1 MQKPILPKG
10 TRDFNSEELYKRNYI
25 INIIKDNFLRFGF
38 NPIETPSF
46 ERSETLLG
54 KYGQEG
60 ERLIFKILKSG
71 DFLKDT
77 NVDEI
82 KELKYSDLSPKIVD
96 KALRYD
102 LTVPFARY
110 VVQNQN
116 NITIPFKRYQIQ
128 NVWRADRPQKGRF
141 REFLQCDAD
150 VIGSKSLMQ
159 EIDFISLFDSV
170 FSDLKLS
177 GCQIKINTRKLLI
190 AICDIFDCQDKFTTL
205 TNQLDKLDKL
215 DNEVVKT
222 NLIKAGFKQN
232 VVNSIFD
239 VIELSKNF
247 TDNLELLKSYFKS
260 SEIGTEGI
268 SDIEYIFKYFSKNN
282 LIKSELIFDIGL
294 ARGIDYYTGVI
305 FEVTPPKNISM
316 GSIAGGGRYDDLT
329 EIFGLKNM
337 SGIGISFGLDRLFL
351 IIEELN
357 LFPETPI
364 NSVKVLILNFG
375 NDFSYD
381 LIQIANSLRKNNINT
396 EFYPDSVSLKKQL
409 NYANKNMIPYVLF
422 YGEEEKENLYFNLK
436 DMNSGNQQ
444 KLSKDQ
450 LLKVLVENYLV
461 QFIPFKN
468 HIYSKKK
475 TVRLNY
481 LVTVLLFS
489 SETEI

>member
-1 MQKPILPKG
+1 MQKPILLKG

-71 DFLKDT
+71 DFLKDI

-190 AICDIFDCQDKFTTL
+190 AICDIFDCQDKFTAL

-239 VIELSKNF
+239 IIELSKNF

-375 NDFSYD
+375 NSFSYD

-422 YGEEEKENLYFNLK
+422 YGEEEKEDLYFNLK

-450 LLKVLVENYLV
+450 LLKVLVEN
-461 QFIPFKN
+461 
-468 HIYSKKK
+468 
-475 TVRLNY
+475 
-481 LVTVLLFS
+481 
-489 SETEI
+489 

>member
-10 TRDFNSEELYKRNYI
+10 TRDFNSEELCKRNYI

-82 KELKYSDLSPKIVD
+82 KELKYSDLSTKIVD

-170 FSDLKLS
+170 FTDLKLS
-177 GCQIKINTRKLLI
+177 GCQIKINTRKLLV

-215 DNEVVKT
+215 DNEVVKA
-222 NLIKAGFKQN
+222 NLIKADFKQN
-232 VVNSIFD
+232 VVNSIFE

-316 GSIAGGGRYDDLT
+316 GSLAGGGRYDDLT
-329 EIFGLKNM
+329 KIFGLKNM
-337 SGIGISFGLDRLFL
+337 SGIGISFGLDRLFI

-381 LIQIANSLRKNNINT
+381 LIQIANSLRKSNINT

-450 LLKVLVENYLV
+450 LLKVLVEN
-461 QFIPFKN
+461 
-468 HIYSKKK
+468 
-475 TVRLNY
+475 
-481 LVTVLLFS
+481 
-489 SETEI
+489 

>member
-190 AICDIFDCQDKFTTL
+190 AICDIFDCQDKFTAL

-305 FEVTPPKNISM
+305 FEVIPPKNISM
-316 GSIAGGGRYDDLT
+316 GSLAGGGRYDDLT

-351 IIEELN
+351 VIEELN

-375 NDFSYD
+375 NSFSYD
-381 LIQIANSLRKNNINT
+381 LIQIANSLRNSNINT

-422 YGEEEKENLYFNLK
+422 YGEEEKENLCFNLK

-450 LLKVLVENYLV
+450 LLKVLVEN
-461 QFIPFKN
+461 
-468 HIYSKKK
+468 
-475 TVRLNY
+475 
-481 LVTVLLFS
+481 
-489 SETEI
+489 

>member
-10 TRDFNSEELYKRNYI
+10 TRDFNSKELYKRNYI

-82 KELKYSDLSPKIVD
+82 KELKYSDLSTKIVD

-170 FSDLKLS
+170 FTDLKLS
-177 GCQIKINTRKLLI
+177 GCQIKINTRKLLV

-215 DNEVVKT
+215 DNEVVKA
-222 NLIKAGFKQN
+222 NLIKADFKQN
-232 VVNSIFD
+232 VVNSIFE

-316 GSIAGGGRYDDLT
+316 GSLAGGGRYDDLT
-329 EIFGLKNM
+329 KIFGLKNM

-351 IIEELN
+351 IIKKLN
-357 LFPETPI
+357 LFPETPF

-381 LIQIANSLRKNNINT
+381 LIQIANSLRKSNINT

-444 KLSKDQ
+444 KLSNDQ
-450 LLKVLVENYLV
+450 LLKVLVEN
-461 QFIPFKN
+461 
-468 HIYSKKK
+468 
-475 TVRLNY
+475 
-481 LVTVLLFS
+481 
-489 SETEI
+489 

>member
-25 INIIKDNFLRFGF
+25 INIIKDNFLKFGF

-77 NVDEI
+77 NVDEK
-82 KELKYSDLSPKIVD
+82 KELKYSDLSSKIVD

-116 NITIPFKRYQIQ
+116 KITIPFKRYQIQ

-190 AICDIFDCQDKFTTL
+190 SICDIFDCKDKFAAL

-215 DNEVVKT
+215 DNEVVKA
-222 NLIKAGFKQN
+222 NLVKADFKPN

-239 VIELSKNF
+239 LIELSKNF
-247 TDNLELLKSYFKS
+247 TGNLESLKSYFKS

-316 GSIAGGGRYDDLT
+316 GSLAGGGRYDNLT

-351 IIEELN
+351 IIEELD

-375 NDFSYD
+375 NSFSYD
-381 LIQIANSLRKNNINT
+381 LIQIANSLRKSNINT

-409 NYANKNMIPYVLF
+409 NYANKNMIPYVIF
-422 YGEEEKENLYFNLK
+422 YGEEEKEKLYFNLK

-444 KLSKDQ
+444 NLSKDQ
-450 LLKVLVENYLV
+450 LLKVLVEN
-461 QFIPFKN
+461 
-468 HIYSKKK
+468 
-475 TVRLNY
+475 
-481 LVTVLLFS
+481 
-489 SETEI
+489 

>member
-1 MQKPILPKG
+1 MKKPILPKG

-25 INIIKDNFLRFGF
+25 INIIKDNFLKFGF

-46 ERSETLLG
+46 ERSENLLG

-71 DFLKDT
+71 DFLKEL

-82 KELKYSDLSPKIVD
+82 KDLKYSDLSPKIID

-170 FSDLKLS
+170 FSDLNLS

-215 DNEVVKT
+215 DNEDVKD
-222 NLIKAGFKQN
+222 NLIKADFETN
-232 VVNSIFD
+232 VVNSIFK

-247 TDNLELLKSYFKS
+247 SNNSELLKSYFQS
-260 SEIGTEGI
+260 SEIGLEGI
-268 SDIEYIFKYFSKNN
+268 SDIEYIFNYFSKNN
-282 LIKSELIFDIGL
+282 LIKSELVFDIGL

-305 FEVTPPKNISM
+305 FEVTAPKNISL
-316 GSIAGGGRYDDLT
+316 GSVAGGGRYDDLT

-337 SGIGISFGLDRLFL
+337 SGIGISFGLDRLYL
-351 IIEELN
+351 VIEELN
-357 LFPETPI
+357 LFPEIQI

-375 NDFSYD
+375 NSFSYN
-381 LIQIANSLRKNNINT
+381 LIEIANSLRTNNINT
-396 EFYPDSVSLKKQL
+396 EFYPDAVSLKKQL

-422 YGEEEKENLYFNLK
+422 YGEEEKENLYYNLK
-436 DMNSGNQQ
+436 DMRSGNQQ

-450 LLKVLVENYLV
+450 LLKILA
-461 QFIPFKN
+461 
-468 HIYSKKK
+468 
-475 TVRLNY
+475 
-481 LVTVLLFS
+481 
-489 SETEI
+489 

>member
-177 GCQIKINTRKLLI
+177 GCQIKINTRKLLV

-215 DNEVVKT
+215 DNKVVKT

-232 VVNSIFD
+232 VVNSIFE

-316 GSIAGGGRYDDLT
+316 GSLAGGGRYDDLT
-329 EIFGLKNM
+329 KIFGLKNM

-381 LIQIANSLRKNNINT
+381 LIQIANSLRKSNINT

-450 LLKVLVENYLV
+450 LLKVLVEN
-461 QFIPFKN
+461 
-468 HIYSKKK
+468 
-475 TVRLNY
+475 
-481 LVTVLLFS
+481 
-489 SETEI
+489 

>member
-77 NVDEI
+77 NVDEM

-177 GCQIKINTRKLLI
+177 GCQIKINTRKLLV

-215 DNEVVKT
+215 DNEVVKS
-222 NLIKAGFKQN
+222 NLIKADFKQN

-260 SEIGTEGI
+260 SEIGKEGI

-305 FEVTPPKNISM
+305 FEVIPPKNISM
-316 GSIAGGGRYDDLT
+316 GSLAGGGRYDDLT

-375 NDFSYD
+375 NSFSYD

-422 YGEEEKENLYFNLK
+422 YGEEEKENLCFNLK

-444 KLSKDQ
+444 KLSKEQ
-450 LLKVLVENYLV
+450 LLKVLVEN
-461 QFIPFKN
+461 
-468 HIYSKKK
+468 
-475 TVRLNY
+475 
-481 LVTVLLFS
+481 
-489 SETEI
+489 

>member
-82 KELKYSDLSPKIVD
+82 KELKYSDLSPNIVD

-190 AICDIFDCQDKFTTL
+190 AICDIFDCQDKFTAL

-316 GSIAGGGRYDDLT
+316 GSLAGGGRYDDLT

-450 LLKVLVENYLV
+450 LLKVLVEN
-461 QFIPFKN
+461 
-468 HIYSKKK
+468 
-475 TVRLNY
+475 
-481 LVTVLLFS
+481 
-489 SETEI
+489 

>member
-54 KYGQEG
+54 KYGKEG

-177 GCQIKINTRKLLI
+177 GCQIKINTRKLLV

-215 DNEVVKT
+215 DNEVVKA
-222 NLIKAGFKQN
+222 NLIKADFKPN

-260 SEIGTEGI
+260 SEIGKEGI
-268 SDIEYIFKYFSKNN
+268 SDIEYIFKYFSKNK

-305 FEVTPPKNISM
+305 FEVTPPKNINM
-316 GSIAGGGRYDDLT
+316 GSLAGGGRYDDLT

-381 LIQIANSLRKNNINT
+381 IIQIANSLRKSNINT

-409 NYANKNMIPYVLF
+409 NYANKNIIPYVLF

-450 LLKVLVENYLV
+450 LLKVLLEN
-461 QFIPFKN
+461 
-468 HIYSKKK
+468 
-475 TVRLNY
+475 
-481 LVTVLLFS
+481 
-489 SETEI
+489 

>member
-54 KYGQEG
+54 KYGQQG

-77 NVDEI
+77 NVDEK

-159 EIDFISLFDSV
+159 EIDFIFLFDSV

-190 AICDIFDCQDKFTTL
+190 AICDIFDCQDKFTAL

-351 IIEELN
+351 IEELN

-450 LLKVLVENYLV
+450 LLKVLVEN
-461 QFIPFKN
+461 
-468 HIYSKKK
+468 
-475 TVRLNY
+475 
-481 LVTVLLFS
+481 
-489 SETEI
+489 

>member
-10 TRDFNSEELYKRNYI
+10 TRDFNSEELYKRNYL

-177 GCQIKINTRKLLI
+177 GCQIKINTRKLLV

-215 DNEVVKT
+215 DNEVVKA
-222 NLIKAGFKQN
+222 NLIKADFKPN

-260 SEIGTEGI
+260 SEIGKEGI
-268 SDIEYIFKYFSKNN
+268 SDIEYIFKYFSKNK

-305 FEVTPPKNISM
+305 FEVTPPKNINM
-316 GSIAGGGRYDDLT
+316 GSLAGGGRYDDLT

-375 NDFSYD
+375 NSFSYD

-409 NYANKNMIPYVLF
+409 NYANKNIIPYVLF

-450 LLKVLVENYLV
+450 LLKVLLEN
-461 QFIPFKN
+461 
-468 HIYSKKK
+468 
-475 TVRLNY
+475 
-481 LVTVLLFS
+481 
-489 SETEI
+489 

>member
-1 MQKPILPKG
+1 MQKPIIPKG

-77 NVDEI
+77 NVDEK
-82 KELKYSDLSPKIVD
+82 KELKYSDLSSKIVD

-116 NITIPFKRYQIQ
+116 NITIPFKRYQVQ
-128 NVWRADRPQKGRF
+128 NVWRADSPQKGRF

-190 AICDIFDCQDKFTTL
+190 AICDIFDCQDKFTAL

-215 DNEVVKT
+215 DNEVVKA
-222 NLIKAGFKQN
+222 NLIKADFKQN

-316 GSIAGGGRYDDLT
+316 GSLAGGGRYDDLT

-351 IIEELN
+351 IIEELD

-375 NDFSYD
+375 NSFSYD
-381 LIQIANSLRKNNINT
+381 LIQIANSLRKSNINT

-450 LLKVLVENYLV
+450 LLKVLVEN
-461 QFIPFKN
+461 
-468 HIYSKKK
+468 
-475 TVRLNY
+475 
-481 LVTVLLFS
+481 
-489 SETEI
+489 

>member
-96 KALRYD
+96 KVLRYD

-159 EIDFISLFDSV
+159 EIDFIFLFDSV

-190 AICDIFDCQDKFTTL
+190 AICDIFDCQDKFTAL

-381 LIQIANSLRKNNINT
+381 LIQIANSLRKSNINT

-450 LLKVLVENYLV
+450 LLKVLVEN
-461 QFIPFKN
+461 
-468 HIYSKKK
+468 
-475 TVRLNY
+475 
-481 LVTVLLFS
+481 
-489 SETEI
+489 

>member
-54 KYGQEG
+54 KYGKEG

-190 AICDIFDCQDKFTTL
+190 AICDIFDCQDKFTAL

-316 GSIAGGGRYDDLT
+316 GSLAGGGRYDDLT

-381 LIQIANSLRKNNINT
+381 LIQIANSLRKSNINT

-450 LLKVLVENYLV
+450 LLKVLVEN
-461 QFIPFKN
+461 
-468 HIYSKKK
+468 
-475 TVRLNY
+475 
-481 LVTVLLFS
+481 
-489 SETEI
+489 